1 MRLHFTVYL
10 RRRGTELTKSCFSLG
25 TQSPDAEDPDGNGA
39 SIFTQSG
46 ATGRKFEK
54 TVEAGQIGI
63 NAPIPVP
70 LPMFAWSGNKGSV
83 LGGASLYGQRG
94 LDFWTQLK
102 VSFASCLVSLA
113 CSLD

>member
-1 MRLHFTVYL
+1 M
-10 RRRGTELTKSCFSLG
+10 
-25 TQSPDAEDPDGNGA
+25 
-39 SIFTQSG
+39 FTQSG
-46 ATGRKFEK
+46 ATARKFEK
-54 TVEAGQIGI
+54 VVEAGQIGV

-102 VSFASCLVSLA
+102 VSSLS
-113 CSLD
+113 SLTARVDADVFLPSQTTTSLWRAEDAIDSKATTAMPTQN